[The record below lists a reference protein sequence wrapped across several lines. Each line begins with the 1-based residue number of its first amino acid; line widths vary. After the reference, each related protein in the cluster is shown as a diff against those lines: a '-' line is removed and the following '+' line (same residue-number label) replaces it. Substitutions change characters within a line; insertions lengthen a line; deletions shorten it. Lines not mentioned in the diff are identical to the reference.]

1 MERYFSLRDMS
12 TRAEAGR
19 NYIDAYAA
27 VFGGAPQEIRD
38 REGHYLET
46 IAAGAFDRTLAQR
59 AQQLQVLFNHGMTMH
74 GTPSD
79 RWTSPIGLPV
89 EVRADEIGLWT
100 VTEMARTDAAMEVYQ
115 LAQDGIIRGM
125 SFSGQFLATTAARP
139 AKRGDLPLK
148 TRTEVSLREY
158 GPTPFPMYAA
168 AKVVGVRANLDM
180 LSPDELTEYL
190 LTLDEQ
196 TRTHIVR
203 ALDPAAPR
211 TVPDGPPAPRHV
223 SAAHTPLARARRLAL
238 LNLKE
243 SA

>member
-1 MERYFSLRDMS
+1 MS
-12 TRAEAGR
+12 TRAENGR
-19 NYIDAYAA
+19 NYLDAYAA
-27 VFGGAPQEIRD
+27 VFDAPQEIHD
-38 REGHYLET
+38 REGHYIEK
-46 IAAGAFDRTLAQR
+46 IAPGSFDRTLDQR
-59 AQQLQVLFNHGMTMH
+59 AGHLQVLFNHGMTVH

-100 VTEMARTDAAMEVYQ
+100 VTEMARTDAAMEVWQ
-115 LAQDGIIRGM
+115 LAQDGIVRGM
-125 SFSGQFLATTAARP
+125 SFSGAFLATTDSKP
-139 AKRGDLPLK
+139 AKRGGLPLK

-158 GPTPFPMYAA
+158 GPTPFPAYQA
-168 AKVVGVRANLDM
+168 AKVVAARADLAI

-196 TRTHIVR
+196 TRAHIVR
-203 ALDPAAPR
+203 SLDPAAPR
-211 TVPDGPPAPRHV
+211 TVPDGPQDPPHAIGSH
-223 SAAHTPLARARRLAL
+223 STAARARRLAL